1 MLLDMKW
8 TFYNL
13 TMIHLIKELQN
24 TWNQKKKKKKV
35 KREMDNSTVTFVI
48 VLSVMDRKI
57 SRRPVCK

>member
-24 TWNQKKKKKKV
+24 TWNQKKKKKV
-35 KREMDNSTVTFVI
+35 KREMDNSTVNFVI

>member
-24 TWNQKKKKKKV
+24 TWNQKKKKV

>member
-24 TWNQKKKKKKV
+24 TWNQKKKKKV

>member
-1 MLLDMKW
+1 MKP
-8 TFYNL
+8 
-13 TMIHLIKELQN
+13 
-24 TWNQKKKKKKV
+24 KKKKKV